1 MDFVPTLSLHSWP
14 SRSFT
19 KQERTQ
25 ISRLFHA
32 IVSSRLLPSLLSGCA
47 MPLTEGNG
55 AVAVAVQPYSGSTLA
70 VITHYGMLLLSL
82 QDALDA
88 FTVESLMSFIRGY
101 MGEASED
108 MMRDV
113 NTDNPMSAE
122 AKGMADANRV
132 GELEE
137 QEKMLY
143 ALREIAESSE
153 DAESVRVAFIVL
165 STTTIGRMY
174 LEGNP
179 IKL

>member
-14 SRSFT
+14 SRNFT
-19 KQERTQ
+19 SQESTQ
-25 ISRLFHA
+25 ISELYRA
-32 IVSSRLLPSLLSGCA
+32 IASSQLPLRLLSAYA
-47 MPLTEGNG
+47 MPPTARSG
-55 AVAVAVQPYSGSTLA
+55 AVAVVAPPSSGSTL
-70 VITHYGMLLLSL
+70 VLTTRYGTLLLSL
-82 QDALDA
+82 RDELDVSTA
-88 FTVESLMSFIRGY
+88 ESVMSFTRGY
-101 MGEASED
+101 TGEASED

-113 NTDNPMSAE
+113 NTDNPMSAG

-165 STTTIGRMY
+165 STTSIGRMY